1 MISSSFS
8 QMRDDSQIIYASH
21 RATYNHFCSA
31 SYMRDDFHASVAS
44 HTLSENQ
51 TSLASQTG
59 NDSQAQCASHV
70 LFDIQWTNASHRL
83 GDNQESLASH
93 QVSVLHNTYASLT
106 HNDFHLF
113 IASQLLTDNQKFCA
127 SQPQNDFRPPY
138 ASHGQLRDK
147 VSQAQQEGLLT
158 EQQEEKID
166 ELFAILGESKSLERA
181 WKDQMH
187 DYLRDNVI
195 FKEFLSEIRGIG
207 PVLSAKLLKAFGDC
221 RDYDTVSS
229 LWCHTGNH
237 TVASDA
243 DQSRKAPKRHEGQR
257 FNPDLRTLTWK
268 VSDCLMKNNRGVYRE
283 CYDTTK
289 HREMQ
294 YLENNNAGATVE
306 NEYGDTKTVV
316 ESKGHAH
323 NRALRKCRKLF
334 LSHYWEASRELTG
347 QETRDPYA
355 HGKLNHDNKID
366 WKRALEVE
374 RQQ

>member
-1 MISSSFS
+1 MT
-8 QMRDDSQIIYASH
+8 QAEEKQVEQER
-21 RATYNHFCSA
+21 SA
-31 SYMRDDFHASVAS
+31 SDSNALGLSALRVIAQTYDDYQDVRKATANRIRDIARKQLEGIDWDAVE
-44 HTLSENQ
+44 SEK
-51 TSLASQTG
+51 TTEERLE
-59 NDSQAQCASHV
+59 
-70 LFDIQWTNASHRL
+70 DIQEYSDA
-83 GDNQESLASH
+83 
-93 QVSVLHNTYASLT
+93 
-106 HNDFHLF
+106 
-113 IASQLLTDNQKFCA
+113 
-127 SQPQNDFRPPY
+127 
-138 ASHGQLRDK
+138 QLRDK
-147 VSQAQQEGLLT
+147 VSQAKQEGLLT
-158 EQQEEKID
+158 DQQAEKID
-166 ELFAILGESKSLERA
+166 ELFSILGESKSLERA

-294 YLENNNAGATVE
+294 YLEEHEGGATVK

-323 NRALRKCRKLF
+323 NRALRKSRKLF

-347 QETRDPYA
+347 QDSRDPYA
-355 HGKLNHDNKID
+355 HGKLNHDNKVD
-366 WKRALEVE
+366 WRRALEVE

>member
-1 MISSSFS
+1 MTQQASKQVEQGSDSSIGLSALRVIA
-8 QMRDDSQIIYASH
+8 QTYDDYQDVRKATANRIRDIARKQLEGIDWDAVEPEKSTEE
-21 RATYNHFCSA
+21 RLET
-31 SYMRDDFHASVAS
+31 
-44 HTLSENQ
+44 
-51 TSLASQTG
+51 
-59 NDSQAQCASHV
+59 
-70 LFDIQWTNASHRL
+70 IQEYSDA
-83 GDNQESLASH
+83 
-93 QVSVLHNTYASLT
+93 
-106 HNDFHLF
+106 
-113 IASQLLTDNQKFCA
+113 
-127 SQPQNDFRPPY
+127 
-138 ASHGQLRDK
+138 QLRDK
-147 VSQAQQEGLLT
+147 VSEARQDGLLT
-158 EQQEEKID
+158 EEQSDKIQQ
-166 ELFAILGESKSLERA
+166 LFTILDESKALERE
-181 WKDQMH
+181 WENQMH
-187 DYLRDNVI
+187 DYLKDNII
-195 FKEFLSEIRGIG
+195 FTRFLSEIRGIG
-207 PVLSAKLLKAFGDC
+207 DVLSAKLLKAFGDC

-237 TVASDA
+237 TVPSDA

-289 HREMQ
+289 HEEMQ
-294 YLENNNAGATVE
+294 YLEDNEPGSTVE

-334 LSHYWEASRELTG
+334 LSHYWEASRDLTG

-355 HGKLNHDNKID
+355 QGKLNHDNKID